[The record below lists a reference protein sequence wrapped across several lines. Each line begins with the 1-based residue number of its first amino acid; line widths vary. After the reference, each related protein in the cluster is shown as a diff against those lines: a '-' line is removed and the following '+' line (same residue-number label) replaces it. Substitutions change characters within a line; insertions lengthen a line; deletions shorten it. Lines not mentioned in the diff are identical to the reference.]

1 MTDKNQTPL
10 DYEEVISPEEITQLT
25 PMQKRLQMLEFIPLI
40 ILAIGLW
47 MSNQG
52 QEHSDTI
59 LKIGG
64 LSSAALYLFF
74 SWYMFKVGKYRPLE
88 VILSILC
95 GLLFP
100 IGLLGILFKME
111 SWESNQELMNFGMYG
126 GLALLFVS
134 ILLLGFNLKDK
145 RASLFYRNLIARLLI
160 FTVLLLYFSKI
171 YF

>member
-1 MTDKNQTPL
+1 MLEKNQTPL

-25 PMQKRLQMLEFIPLI
+25 PMQKVLQMLELIPLM

-47 MSNQG
+47 MSSQG
-52 QEHSDTI
+52 KGNAYLL

-64 LSSAALYLFF
+64 LSSAVLYLFF
-74 SWYMFKVGKYRPLE
+74 SWYMFRVGKYRPLE

-95 GLLFP
+95 GLVFP
-100 IGLLGILFKME
+100 IGLLGILFKVE
-111 SWESNQELMNFGMYG
+111 SWESNQEMMNIGMYG

-134 ILLLGFNLKDK
+134 ILLFGFHLKDK